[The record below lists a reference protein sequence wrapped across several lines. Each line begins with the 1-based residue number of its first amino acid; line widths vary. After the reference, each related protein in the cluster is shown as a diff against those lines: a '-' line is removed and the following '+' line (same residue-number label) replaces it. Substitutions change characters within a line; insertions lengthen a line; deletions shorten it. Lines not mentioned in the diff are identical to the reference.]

1 MASRRRND
9 RAVPFA
15 DVVREEL
22 GCPVRDEQDGRN
34 VNRVTDR
41 DLWDNQGRHWS
52 IVSALDPAAADDVMA
67 DKTVGLGTYQP
78 GARHNEWF
86 TAAERDQVWRSRL
99 RPRLRGPVAGRA
111 PEDDLFYVPQL
122 WTRIDGSRLL
132 MVQLIC

>member
-22 GCPVRDEQDGRN
+22 ACPVRDEQDGRN